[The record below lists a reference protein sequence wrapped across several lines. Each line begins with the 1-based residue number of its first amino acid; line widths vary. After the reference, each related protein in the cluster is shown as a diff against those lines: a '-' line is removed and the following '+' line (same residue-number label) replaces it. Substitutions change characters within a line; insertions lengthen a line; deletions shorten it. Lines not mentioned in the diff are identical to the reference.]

1 MGGGQGI
8 QVTQKQ
14 SLPSGHRLFLLSC
27 NKAELKLPLHQG
39 SFMLNK
45 SSSVSA
51 WVGKKDSSL
60 RGQGGGMTTPKRGFL
75 PQESDLEETQDMSA

>member
-1 MGGGQGI
+1 
-8 QVTQKQ
+8 
-14 SLPSGHRLFLLSC
+14 
-27 NKAELKLPLHQG
+27 
-39 SFMLNK
+39 MLNK